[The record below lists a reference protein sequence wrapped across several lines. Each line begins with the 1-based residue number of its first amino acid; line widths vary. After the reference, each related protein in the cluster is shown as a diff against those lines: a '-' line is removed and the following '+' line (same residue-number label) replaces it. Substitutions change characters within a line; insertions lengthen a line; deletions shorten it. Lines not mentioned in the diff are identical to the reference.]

1 MGVLMGLITG
11 FFFGIVLQRGR
22 LCFNSAMRDL
32 RLFKDNYLWKAV
44 VLAIALETIAFH
56 FMASMGWITLTPKP
70 FMPVGNI
77 IGGLLFGFGMVL
89 AGGCASGVTY
99 RSGEGMTTA
108 WIAAIFYGL
117 FATASKVGFLKGFVK
132 WLQGPAFKVEA
143 SSVSNMYTSG
153 KVGPTVATIFHINP
167 WIPAL
172 IFAALLLWYVFGT
185 KTSQRGGKGFNWYTT
200 AILVT
205 FVAMFG
211 YWTRGTFGDK
221 FYTLGITGGW
231 KNIYS
236 TFTGKHLEWE
246 GAEVLGIIIG
256 AFIAAV
262 ASKEFKLRMPRNPIT
277 YVQVMVGGVF
287 MGIGA
292 SVAGGCNIGHFL
304 SGVPHLS
311 LGSLLATLFFI
322 LGNWLMA
329 YWLFGKK
336 VRG

>member
-1 MGVLMGLITG
+1 MGVLIGLITG

-22 LCFNSAMRDL
+22 LCFNSAIRDL

-44 VLAIALETIAFH
+44 MLAIALEMIAYH
-56 FMASMGWITLTPKP
+56 FMAQVGWITLTPKP

-108 WIAAIFYGL
+108 WMAAIFYGL
-117 FATASKVGFLKGFVK
+117 FATASKAGFLKPIVK
-132 WLQGPAFKVEA
+132 WLQGPA
-143 SSVSNMYTSG
+143 YTIDGTSFSKLYTNG
-153 KVGPTVATIFHINP
+153 KVGPTIASIFHINP
-167 WIPAL
+167 WIPT
-172 IFAALLLWYVFGT
+172 IIITVLLLWYVFGT
-185 KTSQRGGKGFNWYTT
+185 KTSERSGTGFKWYTT

-205 FVAMFG
+205 LVGMLGF
-211 YWTRGTFGDK
+211 YTRGHFGDK

-236 TFTGKHLEWE
+236 TFTGGHLEWE

-256 AFIAAV
+256 ALVSALIA
-262 ASKEFKLRMPRNPIT
+262 KEFKLRMPRKPEV
-277 YVQVMVGGVF
+277 YVQVALGGILLGV
-287 MGIGA
+287 GA

-304 SGVPHLS
+304 SGVPQLS
-311 LGSLLATLFFI
+311 LGSWLATLFFI
-322 LGNWLMA
+322 LGNWTMA
-329 YWLFGKK
+329 YWMYG
-336 VRG
+336 RR